1 MTSFPPV
8 PATPIEISH
17 SQLRSVK
24 FYRHDDG
31 CTWTILGPG
40 KDKNASTAV
49 RVAFDKVWAPDA
61 VPWPSHW
68 SPEYFMGLPASNR
81 WTILASA
88 RRWDEGSYPP
98 AAAPFRATTEL
109 LAVACTTCGAV
120 VNTYPISWFR
130 GQQTH
135 LPGNCANGHVNPYI
149 NRNRLRANAVRSS
162 QAVDAALVI
171 IEASRIVRLV
181 GPAPANMKKDMAR
194 LRCLIHD
201 EEHSAVLQTVMRS
214 LKKGYSS
221 GLSCCGAHRL
231 PFGNG
236 KFTEEMNLA
245 ASRLGAAAQPLEGKQ
260 HGGIKAGCPHDNPRD
275 ILCGKYHSS
284 EDQRTCIYLHA
295 TEVPG
300 VHVFGITNAPN
311 GQPRHGTWYK
321 DRLIEPVWCRHRSDA
336 VLVEAFF
343 KHEPNGWLISQP
355 EELKGRCL
363 EGAHELTDASPVV
376 FEERALELLTAVE
389 ELGHRAFAKEYLP
402 WLRLATG
409 K

>member
-1 MTSFPPV
+1 MASDPPV
-8 PATPIEISH
+8 PATPLEISH
-17 SQLRSVK
+17 SKLSLVGC
-24 FYRHDDG
+24 YLHDDG
-31 CTWTILGPG
+31 CTWTILGPARN
-40 KDKNASTAV
+40 KNASTAV
-49 RVAFDKVWAPDA
+49 RVAFDKNWAPDA
-61 VPWPSHW
+61 APWPSHW
-68 SPEYFMGLPASNR
+68 TPEYFMELPAGNR

-98 AAAPFRATTEL
+98 AAAPFRATTAL
-109 LAVACTTCGAV
+109 LAVTCTACGAV
-120 VNTYPISWFR
+120 VNTYPSSWFR

-149 NRNRLRANAVRSS
+149 NKSRLEANIVRAS
-162 QAVDAALVI
+162 QAVAAALGI
-171 IEASRIVRLV
+171 IESSRTVRLV
-181 GPAPANMKKDMAR
+181 GPAPATMKKDKAR
-194 LRCLIHD
+194 MRCLIHD
-201 EEHSAVLQTVMRS
+201 EEHSATLQTVIRS
-214 LKKGYSS
+214 LKKGHSS

-275 ILCGKYHSS
+275 IICGKYHSS
-284 EDQRTCIYLHA
+284 ENRRTCIYLHA
-295 TEVPG
+295 TEVLG
-300 VHVFGITNAPN
+300 VHVFGITNDPS
-311 GQPRHGTWYK
+311 GQPKHGAWYK
-321 DRLIEPVWCRHRSDA
+321 GRLIEPLWCRQRSDA

-363 EGAHELTDASPVV
+363 EGAHELTDASPRE
-376 FEERALELLTAVE
+376 FEERALELMAAVE
-389 ELGHRAFAKEYLP
+389 DLGHRGFAKEYLS
-402 WLRLATG
+402 WLGLATG